1 MSTRSQ
7 YLVKFLDTAGQ
18 SHYELKETMTASV
31 NLGQA
36 QGTQHTSVGGR
47 GYEQKS
53 HPARVYR
60 QLIPAETE
68 EFVFSKA
75 VVLHRSTTSW
85 WAVKKDTE
93 LGGYGRGTDLG
104 ESGTKW

>member
-7 YLVKFLDTAGQ
+7 YLVKFLDTTGQ

-36 QGTQHTSVGGR
+36 QGTQHTSMGGR

-75 VVLHRSTTSW
+75 VALHRSTTSW
-85 WAVKKDTE
+85 WAVKK
-93 LGGYGRGTDLG
+93 GHRVG
-104 ESGTKW
+104 WIW